1 MIAYLVR
8 RLILIVPTLLGIL
21 ALNFFIIQVAPG
33 GPVEQL
39 LAKLQGNAQASGA
52 RITGAGSEL
61 LPSGS
66 ATSVAGT
73 GQAGSYRG
81 ARGLDPAFIERIK
94 KYYGFDKP
102 IYVRFLIMLRNYAT
116 FDFGKSFFRDTSVIN
131 LVIEKMPVSISI
143 GLWTTL
149 ITYLVSIPLGVAK
162 AVRDGS
168 RFDSATTTAIIVG
181 NAIPAFLFAILLIV
195 IFAGGHYL
203 GWFPLRGL
211 VSDNWHDLS
220 WPARILDYF
229 RHLALPL
236 TAMSVGAF
244 ATLTMLTKNSFL
256 EQINQ
261 QYVLTARA
269 KGLTEHR
276 VLYGHVFRN
285 AMLIVIGGFPAAF
298 IGILFGGA
306 FLIEIIFS
314 LDGLGLLSYDAL
326 IRRDYPVL
334 FADLY
339 IFGLIGLVMN
349 IIGDFTYTLV
359 DPRLDF
365 ESRKT

>member
-1 MIAYLVR
+1 MIAYLLR
-8 RLILIVPTLLGIL
+8 RLLLIIPTLLGIM
-21 ALNFFIIQVAPG
+21 ALNFFIVQVAPG

-39 LAKLQGNAQASGA
+39 LSRLQNGPQPATAG
-52 RITGAGSEL
+52 ITG
-61 LPSGS
+61 SGNEVMTNQS
-66 ATSVAGT
+66 SSINNQ

-81 ARGLDPAFIERIK
+81 ARGLDPAFIARIQ
-94 KYYGFDKP
+94 KYYGFDRP
-102 IYVRFLIMLRNYAT
+102 IQERFVLMLRNYAT
-116 FDFGKSFFRDTSVIN
+116 FDFGKSFFRDTSVVN

-149 ITYLVSIPLGVAK
+149 ITYLISIPLGIAK
-162 AVRDGS
+162 AVRDGT
-168 RFDSATTTAIIVG
+168 RFDSWTTSLVTVG

-195 IFAGGHYL
+195 LFAGGRYL
-203 GWFPLRGL
+203 QWFPLRGL
-211 VSDNWHDLS
+211 VSDNWDNLS
-220 WPARILDYF
+220 WPARIADYF
-229 RHLALPL
+229 WHLALPL

-261 QYVLTARA
+261 QYVMTARA
-269 KGLTEHR
+269 KGLSERR

-298 IGILFGGA
+298 IGVLFGGA
-306 FLIEIIFS
+306 FLIETIFS

-326 IRRDYPVL
+326 IQRDYPVL

-339 IFGLIGLVMN
+339 VFSLIGLLMN
-349 IIGDFTYTLV
+349 IIGDFTYTIV

-365 ESRKT
+365 ESRAT